1 MRKARLKT
9 FVKDP
14 VPININHCNSHEALR
29 ELDFQLPV
37 KTHLVLFSGRG
48 TLLESFICFVSK

>member
-14 VPININHCNSHEALR
+14 VHININLCNCHEALG
-29 ELDFQLPV
+29 ELDSHWPV
-37 KTHLVLFSGRG
+37 KTHLALFSGQG
-48 TLLESFICFVSK
+48 TLLESFIFFFAS

>member
-14 VPININHCNSHEALR
+14 VHINISLCNCHEALR

-37 KTHLVLFSGRG
+37 KTHLIFFSGRG
-48 TLLESFICFVSK
+48 TLLESFI